1 LESESVKQHLKELA
15 SSYGILFSAFLK
27 SKLQKILEVL
37 VDIIKHKDDLS
48 EVQLEEIDKLLGQII
63 EC

>member
-1 LESESVKQHLKELA
+1 
-15 SSYGILFSAFLK
+15 LK

-63 EC
+63 ECQVLIINVLECPTNSKLLEILE